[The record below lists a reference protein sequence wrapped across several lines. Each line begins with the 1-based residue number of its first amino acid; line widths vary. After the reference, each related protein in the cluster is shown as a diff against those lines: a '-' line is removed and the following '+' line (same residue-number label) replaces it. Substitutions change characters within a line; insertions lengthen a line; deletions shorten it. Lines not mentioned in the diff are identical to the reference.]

1 MPSAISTALKLAPA
15 AMRLAGALHRA
26 SAAASGAKS
35 KPKLNINLRVQP
47 PPAQRGSS
55 KRSSAPQG
63 AATLKT
69 LGKIAKPLSRAAS
82 HVSAMG
88 RQPSLGSLLKHGLK
102 AAKELQ
108 GAARELSK
116 FTPGNVRRAEGGG
129 RTTAAQPKG
138 VKLMVG
144 RPQKNWEHA
153 TAENGFHEVRGGQVG
168 GDGKGL
174 RVMVGKPQKNWE
186 QATPEHGYRELKAGG
201 GEKGGEGGKR
211 LRLMVGPVHKNWEHA
226 TAENGFTEWKGKSSE
241 GGEGGPRLRIMVG
254 KPRLNWEDALGH
266 SAPREGGRPR
276 SNAVLGRPEPEQPAG
291 LQIDLQFGGGA
302 ASGAKKGKASLS
314 DLLKVARQAH
324 ALGKALGKSHG

>member
-47 PPAQRGSS
+47 PPAQRGSP

-63 AATLKT
+63 AANLKT

-88 RQPSLGSLLKHGLK
+88 KQPGLGSLLKHGLK

-153 TAENGFHEVRGGQVG
+153 TAENGFHEVRGGKVG
-168 GDGKGL
+168 GD
-174 RVMVGKPQKNWE
+174 
-186 QATPEHGYRELKAGG
+186 
-201 GEKGGEGGKR
+201 GKR

-254 KPRLNWEDALGH
+254 KPRLNWEEALGH

-276 SNAVLGRPEPEQPAG
+276 SNAVLGRPELEKPAG
-291 LQIDLQFGGGA
+291 LQRTQRAFVTLP
-302 ASGAKKGKASLS
+302 
-314 DLLKVARQAH
+314 AH
-324 ALGKALGKSHG
+324 PAFNDWIRKEEA